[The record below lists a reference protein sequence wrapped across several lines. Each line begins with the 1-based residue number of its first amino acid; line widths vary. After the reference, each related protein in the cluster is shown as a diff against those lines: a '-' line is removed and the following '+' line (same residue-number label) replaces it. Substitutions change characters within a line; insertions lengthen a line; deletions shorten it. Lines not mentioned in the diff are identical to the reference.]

1 MNTPFISYFLQMPS
15 TPPYKCLTLQRLV
28 LLTSDCF
35 PGNTRHSLPYA
46 CDTQLVENSLIVFSG
61 KITSGQ
67 SRLVLIVLT
76 LRRAR
81 AHPLDSSVLV
91 KALCKN
97 KTRNVRGRS
106 IIGIFVLFTEYT
118 SFKSKFTV
126 FNYWEDF
133 SRLQNGLSYLTP
145 AFSCI
150 KNISRSIS
158 LKFIDKV

>member
-76 LRRAR
+76 LRRTR

-133 SRLQNGLSYLTP
+133 ARLQNVWVIQPL
-145 AFSCI
+145 
-150 KNISRSIS
+150 
-158 LKFIDKV
+158 V

>member
-15 TPPYKCLTLQRLV
+15 TPPYKCLTLQCLV

-35 PGNTRHSLPYA
+35 PGNTRHSLPYV
-46 CDTQLVENSLIVFSG
+46 CDTQLVENSLIVFRG

-97 KTRNVRGRS
+97 KNPQCSWPQHYRYICTVYWVHLIQIKVNLLYLITGKILRDCRMFGSSNHW
-106 IIGIFVLFTEYT
+106 
-118 SFKSKFTV
+118 FK
-126 FNYWEDF
+126 
-133 SRLQNGLSYLTP
+133 LSH
-145 AFSCI
+145 SCI
-150 KNISRSIS
+150 
-158 LKFIDKV
+158 

>member
-35 PGNTRHSLPYA
+35 PGNTRHSLPYV
-46 CDTQLVENSLIVFSG
+46 CDTQLVENSLIVFGG

-91 KALCKN
+91 KALCKI
-97 KTRNVRGRS
+97 KPAM
-106 IIGIFVLFTEYT
+106 FVAA
-118 SFKSKFTV
+118 
-126 FNYWEDF
+126 
-133 SRLQNGLSYLTP
+133 
-145 AFSCI
+145 AFSVYLYCLLSTPHS
-150 KNISRSIS
+150 NQS
-158 LKFIDKV
+158 LLYLITGKIFRDCRMV

>member
-1 MNTPFISYFLQMPS
+1 MPS

-46 CDTQLVENSLIVFSG
+46 CDTQLVENSLIVFGG

-91 KALCKN
+91 KALCKI
-97 KTRNVRGRS
+97 KPAM
-106 IIGIFVLFTEYT
+106 FVAAALSVYLYCLLSTPHSNQSLLYLITGKILRDCRMFG
-118 SFKSKFTV
+118 SSNHWFK
-126 FNYWEDF
+126 
-133 SRLQNGLSYLTP
+133 LSH
-145 AFSCI
+145 SCI
-150 KNISRSIS
+150 
-158 LKFIDKV
+158 

>member
-1 MNTPFISYFLQMPS
+1 MKYMVVIVSRLVFLFHKLCVPFLQLLWILHLFHIFLQMPS

-106 IIGIFVLFTEYT
+106 IIGIFVLFT
-118 SFKSKFTV
+118 
-126 FNYWEDF
+126 
-133 SRLQNGLSYLTP
+133 
-145 AFSCI
+145 
-150 KNISRSIS
+150 
-158 LKFIDKV
+158 

>member
-1 MNTPFISYFLQMPS
+1 MCLVLYSYFTNCVCLFCNYYEYSIYFIFLQMPS

-35 PGNTRHSLPYA
+35 PGNTRHSLPYV
-46 CDTQLVENSLIVFSG
+46 CDTQLVENSLIVFGG

-97 KTRNVRGRS
+97 KIRNVRGRS

-118 SFKSKFTV
+118 SFKSKLI
-126 FNYWEDF
+126 Y
-133 SRLQNGLSYLTP
+133 
-145 AFSCI
+145 CI
-150 KNISRSIS
+150 
-158 LKFIDKV
+158 